1 MLPSTSATVTS
12 RGGSPS
18 QRLAVREC
26 VDRELQ
32 TDQRRFGFTHVGGDR
47 PFEDDLATDQ
57 EVGDVGLE
65 VAGEAVPARQTRAC
79 IGHPMTSG
87 DLGHMDHLIKV
98 MEPTIAS
105 AWRTFGTAV
114 ARVNVPTTAAR
125 REGVGPCGRP
135 LRLASLPP
143 RV

>member
-1 MLPSTSATVTS
+1 MALMLPSTSAAVTS

-57 EVGDVGLE
+57 EVGDVGLDAAVDAALAIRSVGYSA
-65 VAGEAVPARQTRAC
+65 VA
-79 IGHPMTSG
+79 
-87 DLGHMDHLIKV
+87 
-98 MEPTIAS
+98 IAS
-105 AWRTFGTAV
+105 G
-114 ARVNVPTTAAR
+114 R
-125 REGVGPCGRP
+125 RGLVEDRIHV
-135 LRLASLPP
+135 LDA
-143 RV
+143 